1 MYAIVTTGSKQYKVA
16 KGDVIDVEKLDAKE
30 GDTVELDVLLC
41 GGEKTVADPAKLKGK
56 KAKAKVLRNFR
67 GKKVT
72 VFKFHKRKR
81 YQRTRGHRQSMT
93 ALEII
98 ALPEV

>member
-1 MYAIVTTGSKQYKVA
+1 MYAIVTTGSKQYKVS

-30 GDTVELDVLLC
+30 GDTVELEVLLC
-41 GGEKTVADPAKLKGK
+41 AGDKTVADPAKLKGK
-56 KAKAKVLRNFR
+56 SAQAKVLRNFR

-81 YQRTRGHRQSMT
+81 YQRTRGHRQNMT
-93 ALEII
+93 ALEIV